1 MLSLEKLNH
10 YYPKLATRI
19 LGHMRKCYLENR
31 PVTIDDLK
39 KRFVKSSSI
48 ISQNLKIL
56 IEDKLINRIFI
67 GNPHFNGPR
76 VRLVIT
82 KEGLLMANNYLF
94 EWLSDTEQKAIK
106 TLSLNF
112 KK

>member
-1 MLSLEKLNH
+1 MEKLNH

-19 LGHMRKCYLENR
+19 LGHMRKCYYEKMS
-31 PVTIDDLK
+31 VTIEDLK
-39 KRFVKSSSI
+39 KRFLKSSSL

-56 IEDKLINRIFI
+56 IDDKLINRIFV

-94 EWLSDTEQKAIK
+94 DWLSDTEQKAIK
-106 TLSLNF
+106 TLNLNF